1 MAYVT
6 TYPYT
11 NEVLRKYDPMSDEDV
26 DKAIDKAGQLYQ
38 SWKNNAVASRKPIL
52 ERVSQLM
59 LKNQDKLATTIVHD
73 MGKLYPEAIAE
84 VQLSAAIAKYYADNG
99 ERFLAPTPLLTSAGN
114 SWVENDPVGI
124 VMGVEP
130 WNFPYYQLMR
140 VFAPNFMVGNPV
152 MIKHAS
158 NCPGCA
164 LAFQSIIREAGAPE
178 AAYQNLFV
186 SHDQIAKIIAD
197 KRVQGVAL
205 TGSEKA
211 GTHIAAEAG
220 QNLKKSTM
228 ELGGN
233 DVMVVLDDVDIKK
246 AAKLAAYARLWNAG
260 QVCVS
265 AKRYIVEQS
274 IAPAFMKALKAEFA
288 KYKPGD
294 PMDKNTTLAP
304 LSSKGAQEKLDQ
316 QVKDAVK
323 NGAKLEY
330 GGGIPDLKGDF
341 YNPTIL
347 SNISQKNPAYYQEF
361 FGPVAQFYVAKND
374 DDAIRIANDSN
385 YGLGGSILTGDHKRG
400 AKMASKIDTGM
411 IFINGMTQVA
421 YPELPFG
428 GIKRSGYGRE
438 LGPNGIKS
446 FVNQK
451 LVSITKE

>member
-11 NEVLRKYDPMSDEDV
+11 NKVVKKYDSMSDEDV
-26 DKAIDKAGQLYQ
+26 DTALNKAGKLYQ
-38 SWKNNAVASRKPIL
+38 SWKNEPVASRKNYL
-52 ERVSQLM
+52 ENVSKLM
-59 LKNQDKLATTIVHD
+59 LKNCDSLAKAIVQD
-73 MGKLYPEAIAE
+73 MGKLYTEALAE
-84 VQLSAAIAKYYADNG
+84 VKLSASIAKYYADNG
-99 ERFLAPTPLLTSAGN
+99 EKFLEPKPLLTGAGN
-114 SWVENDPVGI
+114 SWIENDPVGI
-124 VMGVEP
+124 IMCVEP

-152 MIKHAS
+152 MVKHAS

-164 LAFQSIIREAGAPE
+164 LAFENIIKESGAPE

-220 QNLKKSTM
+220 KNLKKSTM

-265 AKRYIVEQS
+265 SKRYIVEKN
-274 IAPAFMKALKAEFA
+274 IAGKFMDALKAEFA

-304 LSSKGAQEKLDQ
+304 LSSKGAQTKLDA
-316 QVKDAVK
+316 QVNEAVK

-330 GGGIPDLKGDF
+330 GGGIPNLDGDF

-347 SNISQKNPAYYQEF
+347 SNISQDNPAYYEEF
-361 FGPVAQFYVAKND
+361 FGPVAQFYVAAD
-374 DDAIRIANDSN
+374 DEDAIRIANDSN
-385 YGLGGSILTGDHKRG
+385 YGLGGSIVAKDHKRA

-411 IFINGMTQVA
+411 VFINGITQVA

-451 LVSITKE
+451 LISIIK